1 MSTNDITDLLTHER
15 IACRLQASSKKRAIE
30 ACGSLLATAQ
40 EGLAPLDIFDN
51 FIARERL
58 GSTGLG
64 HGIAIPHARIK
75 NLERAVGAFV
85 SLAKGVDFDA
95 IDRQPVDLMFALLV
109 PEQSREEHLELL
121 AKLAEMF
128 QDQDLLSQLRA
139 AMSSAEMQNI
149 LAQWQ
154 RTRARPA

>member
-1 MSTNDITDLLTHER
+1 MSTNDITDLLTHDR

-30 ACGSLLATAQ
+30 VCGSLLATAQ

-75 NLERAVGAFV
+75 NLQRAVGAFV
-85 SLAKGVDFDA
+85 SLAKGIDFDA